1 VEADKDPILRTLVS
15 IDVPY
20 AVIFGK
26 SWTLHV
32 EEVLK
37 ASREENLEMVVDTIQ
52 YLREHGFEVV
62 FDAEHFFDGYKDDP
76 DYALSVLRSAEEA
89 GARTIVL
96 CDTNGGTLPHEVSR
110 IVGEVRRVVRA
121 PLGIHT
127 HNDGGCAVA
136 NSLVA
141 VEGGVRHV
149 QGTFIGLGE
158 RCGNADLV
166 QVIPALR
173 LKMGYLCLKDG
184 DLARL
189 KRLTEVSRF
198 IAGVTGFSLPVN
210 HPYVGKNAF
219 AHKGG
224 VHIDAML
231 KTPRSYEH
239 IDPSLVGNDRV
250 LSVSEYG
257 GRAAL
262 LDLARRVGLQLTKE
276 DLGALTEQIKRM
288 EAEGYHFEPAEAT
301 VILLLLKHLKLH
313 RDFFEVKSWW
323 VESINIGQKV
333 SRAIVTIA
341 INGDVVTAVGE
352 GVGPVHALD
361 LAVRNAVSNRFP
373 SLKGVTLSDYKVYV
387 VDSKDGTGAAV
398 RVFAEFAWNGQ
409 TWVTTHV
416 SKNIIEASLAAI
428 IDGYHYLLSVL
439 EPGLLEKK

>member
-1 VEADKDPILRTLVS
+1 MTAEQDQILQTLVS

-37 ASREENLEMVVDTIQ
+37 TSYEENLEMVVDTVQ
-52 YLREHGFEVV
+52 YLREHGFEVI
-62 FDAEHFFDGYKDDP
+62 FDAEHFFDGYEDDP
-76 DYALSVLRSAEEA
+76 DYALAVLRSAEEA

-96 CDTNGGTLPHEVSR
+96 CDTNGGTLPGRVSEV
-110 IVGEVRRVVRA
+110 VRRVRSEIRA

-127 HNDGGCAVA
+127 HNDAGCAVA
-136 NSLVA
+136 NTLMA
-141 VEGGVRHV
+141 VSSGVRHV

-158 RCGNADLV
+158 RCGNADLT
-166 QVIPALR
+166 QVIPSLR
-173 LKMGYLCLKDG
+173 LKMGYTVLRDG
-184 DLARL
+184 SAERL
-189 KRLTEVSRF
+189 RKLTEISRF
-198 IAGVTGFSLPVN
+198 IAGVTGFYLSPN

-224 VHIDAML
+224 VHIDAVL
-231 KTPRSYEH
+231 KKPRSYEH
-239 IDPSLVGNDRV
+239 IDPSLVGNERA

-262 LDLARRVGLQLTKE
+262 IDLARRIGLQLGKE
-276 DLGALTEQIKRM
+276 ELSSLSEKIKRM
-288 EAEGYHFEPAEAT
+288 EAEGYHLEPAEAT
-301 VILLLLKHLKLH
+301 VTLLLLKHVGLH

-333 SRAIVTIA
+333 SRAIVTIGV
-341 INGDVVTAVGE
+341 NGDVVTAVGE

-361 LAVRNAVSNRFP
+361 GAIRNAVSNRFP
-373 SLKGVTLSDYKVYV
+373 SLRGVALTDYKVYV
-387 VDSKDGTGAAV
+387 VDSRDGTGAAV
-398 RVFAEFAWNGQ
+398 RVFAEFSWNEKI
-409 TWVTTHV
+409 WVTTSV

-428 IDGYHYLLSVL
+428 IDGYRYLLSVL
-439 EPGLLEKK
+439 EPGLIDKK

>member
-1 VEADKDPILRTLVS
+1 MTAEQDQILQTLVS

-37 ASREENLEMVVDTIQ
+37 TSLEENLEMVAGTVQ
-52 YLREHGFEVV
+52 YLREHGFEVI
-62 FDAEHFFDGYKDDP
+62 FDAEHFFDGYEDDP
-76 DYALSVLRSAEEA
+76 DYALAVLRSAEEA

-96 CDTNGGTLPHEVSR
+96 CDTNGGTLPDRVSEV
-110 IVGEVRRVVRA
+110 VRRVRAEIRA

-127 HNDGGCAVA
+127 HNDAGCAVA
-136 NSLVA
+136 NTLTA
-141 VEGGVRHV
+141 VGSGVRHV

-158 RCGNADLV
+158 RCGNADLA
-166 QVIPALR
+166 QVIPSLR
-173 LKMGYLCLKDG
+173 FKMGYLVLKDG
-184 DLARL
+184 SPERL
-189 KRLTEVSRF
+189 RKLTEISRF
-198 IAGVTGFSLPVN
+198 IAGVTGFYLSPN

-224 VHIDAML
+224 VHIDAVL
-231 KTPRSYEH
+231 KKPRSYEH
-239 IDPSLVGNDRV
+239 IDPSLVGNERA

-262 LDLARRVGLQLTKE
+262 IDLARRIGLQLGKE
-276 DLGALTEQIKRM
+276 ELSSLSERIKRM
-288 EAEGYHFEPAEAT
+288 EAEGYHLEPAEAT
-301 VILLLLKHLKLH
+301 VTLLLLKHVGLH

-333 SRAIVTIA
+333 SRAIVTIGV
-341 INGDVVTAVGE
+341 NGDVVTAVGE

-361 LAVRNAVSNRFP
+361 EAIRNAVSNRFP
-373 SLKGVTLSDYKVYV
+373 SLKGVALTDYKVYV
-387 VDSKDGTGAAV
+387 VDSRDGTGAAV
-398 RVFAEFAWNGQ
+398 RVFAEFSWNEKS
-409 TWVTTHV
+409 WVTTSV

-439 EPGLLEKK
+439 EPGLIDKK